1 MGHSAY
7 LRGQNADKFLPVFS
21 FSIPIPVSDLWAA
34 DPTFRSTSL
43 NRQEFLLTV
52 RELSV
57 IRGQRFPCAQPCA
70 KAKCRPE
77 RFGEYEFTSNS
88 RRRWGRG

>member
-7 LRGQNADKFLPVFS
+7 LHGQNADKFLPVFS

-43 NRQEFLLTV
+43 KSQEFLLTV
-52 RELSV
+52 RELSA
-57 IRGQRFPCAQPCA
+57 IRGRLIVPCAQPCA
-70 KAKCRPE
+70 KAE
-77 RFGEYEFTSNS
+77 RA
-88 RRRWGRG
+88 RKVGRYASHR